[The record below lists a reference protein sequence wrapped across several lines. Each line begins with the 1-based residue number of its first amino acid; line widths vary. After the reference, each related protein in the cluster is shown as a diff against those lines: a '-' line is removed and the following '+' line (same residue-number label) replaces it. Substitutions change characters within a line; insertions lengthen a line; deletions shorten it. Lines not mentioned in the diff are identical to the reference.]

1 MAAAPPVFRLPAVHS
16 SPTTAQYAKHALRH
30 KPYYTPAFSM
40 TKEQWHKTLLAPWF
54 RKTDPLMPAYPHG
67 KNVHF
72 PEANYGLYGGATLAT
87 GHRISRGR
95 NKGKTLR
102 KWFPNIRVETVRSRA
117 LGRDLTIPIRARV
130 MRTIRKVGGL
140 DQYVLGSR
148 PARIKELGLLGW
160 KLRWL
165 VMTSPRMKQ
174 AYAAERKKLGLSDN
188 YSAIERFEHAWN
200 DPERRQQMIDEQ
212 EEAWAKLKAKMDRY
226 DAHVEAQWTAS
237 DTKYLALEEAYTSD
251 KAKRAFSLLDT
262 KPSHFAFPD
271 TVEEIPYD
279 QFAKLPQLVRDGE
292 ATIESLAAEQRA
304 QQADEEKQIVKQWA

>member
-1 MAAAPPVFRLPAVHS
+1 
-16 SPTTAQYAKHALRH
+16 
-30 KPYYTPAFSM
+30 M

-54 RKTDPLMPAYPHG
+54 RKTDSLMPAYPYG

-102 KWFPNIRVETVRSRA
+102 KWFPNIRVETVRSKA
-117 LGRDLTIPIRARV
+117 LGRDLTLPVRARV

-140 DQYVLGSR
+140 DQYVLGNR

-165 VMTSPRMKQ
+165 VLTSPKMKQ
-174 AYAAERKKLGLSDN
+174 AYAAERRKLGLPDN

-212 EEAWAKLKAKMDRY
+212 DAAWAKIKAKMERY
-226 DAHVEAQWTAS
+226 DAHVEAQWTTS
-237 DTKYLALEEAYTSD
+237 DAQHLALEEPYTSD
-251 KAKRAFSLLDT
+251 RAKRPFSLLDT
-262 KPSHFAFPD
+262 KPSHLALPD
-271 TVEEIPYD
+271 IVEEIPYD
-279 QFAKLPQLVRDGE
+279 RFAKLPQLVRDGD
-292 ATIESLAAEQRA
+292 ATPESLAAEQRA
-304 QQADEEKQIVKQWA
+304 RQADEERQIVQQWA